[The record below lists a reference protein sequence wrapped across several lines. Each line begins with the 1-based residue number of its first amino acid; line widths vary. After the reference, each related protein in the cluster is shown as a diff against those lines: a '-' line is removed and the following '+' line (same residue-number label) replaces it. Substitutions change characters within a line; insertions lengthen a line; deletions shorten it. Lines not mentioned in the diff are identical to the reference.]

1 MNTTLKTGLS
11 TLTIALATAF
21 LAGCG
26 GGSSHDTLPPTN
38 PPVTQA
44 QGKAV
49 DFYLSGAT
57 VTFEDCT
64 GKPTAITTAEGGFAY
79 PAVCNNVPTALT
91 ISGGVDIG
99 TNLPFTG
106 VLKTPKVAASALNI
120 ASPLTTLI
128 ANAPDAASGAA
139 IAAKLGITGTS
150 ATLLTVDPMTNAA
163 LLKQT
168 VVVQQ
173 FVDQVQK
180 VLLQL
185 SASAGGALTAEQAA
199 QAASAAL
206 AASVTSSTNTGVVDL
221 TSATFAQGAIGG
233 AIRGAAANLPDSIK
247 NNIDIVARNTAALAA
262 AEISEKVGA
271 VNAAM
276 ANVVIGANPAATLGA
291 LGSKLDTIKDSATSA
306 GGANLIGTLYAALGN
321 PNISADLLTQ
331 LGTAAASGNTATLT
345 ASLNSVNSLVV
356 AAGGA
361 AISAGD
367 LANLDAYKNFVE
379 LVSFGTNDKES
390 FAIPVVEKSVIAGQ
404 ELSVATS
411 LTNLQ
416 LKLNKNGAPFNGN
429 TTDARVGVT
438 YTINGNELNFIITK
452 VTMTFNDAGTLTS
465 VVVPASTPYS
475 FKATAGST
483 EAKGNYTNLSADNLS
498 VNNGVLS
505 LPFDDFLNRVAR
517 ANTNFNKALF
527 TPKVGDKVK
536 VKVALNSL
544 VANPA
549 ALRVGL
555 VESAKA
561 RAATS
566 VTVNTETTT
575 LSGQGVDAV
584 ISFK

>member
-206 AASVTSSTNTGVVDL
+206 AASVTSSTNTGVADL

-262 AEISEKVGA
+262 AEIAEKVSA
-271 VNAAM
+271 VNTAM
-276 ANVVIGANPAATLGA
+276 ASVTIGANPADTLTK
-291 LGSKLDTIKDSATSA
+291 LGGNLQTIKDSATSA
-306 GGANLIGTLYAALGN
+306 GGANLIDTLYAALGN
-321 PNISADLLTQ
+321 PNISAELLTQ
-331 LGTAAASGNTATLT
+331 LGTAAASGASVE
-345 ASLNSVNSLVV
+345 ASLSSVNSLIV

-361 AISAGD
+361 AVPAGD
-367 LANLDAYKNFVE
+367 LANLDQYKDFIE
-379 LVSFGTNDKES
+379 LVSFGTNSKET
-390 FAIPVVEKSVIAGQ
+390 FTIPAVEKSVITGQ

-411 LTNLQ
+411 LNTLQ
-416 LKLNKNGAPFNGN
+416 LKLNKNGAPFTGN
-429 TTDARVGVT
+429 TTNARVGVT
-438 YTINGNELNFIITK
+438 YTINGNELNFIITN
-452 VTMTFNDAGTLTS
+452 VTMTFNDAGTLSS
-465 VVVPASTPYS
+465 VVVPAKTSYN
-475 FKATAGST
+475 FQATAGST
-483 EAKGNYTNLSADNLS
+483 EAKGNYTNESADNLS

-584 ISFK
+584 ISVK

>member
-64 GKPTAITTAEGGFAY
+64 GKPTAVTTAEGGFAY

-150 ATLLTVDPMTNAA
+150 ASLLTVDPMTNAA

-247 NNIDIVARNTAALAA
+247 NNIDIVARNTAALAS
-262 AEISEKVGA
+262 AEIAEKVGA

-321 PNISADLLTQ
+321 PNISAELLTQ
-331 LGTAAASGNTATLT
+331 LGTAAASGQGLT
-345 ASLNSVNSLVV
+345 NALDQVNSLLPVSEQ
-356 AAGGA
+356 
-361 AISAGD
+361 ISAGD

>member
-11 TLTIALATAF
+11 TLTIGLATAF

-64 GKPTAITTAEGGFAY
+64 GKPTAVTTAEGGFAY

-262 AEISEKVGA
+262 AEIAEKVGA

-321 PNISADLLTQ
+321 PNISAELLTQ
-331 LGTAAASGNTATLT
+331 LGTAAASGQGLT
-345 ASLNSVNSLVV
+345 NALDQVNSLLPVSEQ
-356 AAGGA
+356 
-361 AISAGD
+361 ISAGD
-367 LANLDAYKNFVE
+367 LANLDQYKNFIE
-379 LVSFGTNDKES
+379 LVSFGTNLKET
-390 FAIPVVEKSVIAGQ
+390 FPIPAVEKSVIAGQ

-411 LTNLQ
+411 LNNLQ